1 MSFSATKCQ
10 NSSRCVFV
18 GSNNSGMWWRATRYL
33 TFFWAFL
40 CAFILS
46 TKQKRQQ
53 NGAVGAPL
61 NNIVISTDTDQYQ
74 GIYCNISAHIAQP
87 WCDLF
92 DRIHRLV
99 RSEAL
104 QHRGIGTQLAV
115 STSDKLN
122 VKCSLYCCRSYHPA
136 QASTSDW
143 EGSVIECFPGLH
155 HTACCTYRKDRQL
168 RTASWMPM
176 IAPHGLPLVS
186 LNQLIFFFFFFWYK
200 MLARMYEYVIL
211 LSINWAVNGSFFLFT
226 NARKH
231 SDTLT
236 SPCPE
241 RWPAALAVISS
252 RRLAC

>member
-1 MSFSATKCQ
+1 MTNNLISDIFEFFLVLLFQVQ
-10 NSSRCVFV
+10 NRSDNR
-18 GSNNSGMWWRATRYL
+18 TEQL
-33 TFFWAFL
+33 EP
-40 CAFILS
+40 
-46 TKQKRQQ
+46 
-53 NGAVGAPL
+53 PL
-61 NNIVISTDTDQYQ
+61 NNIMISTDTDQYQ

-136 QASTSDW
+136 PASTSDW

-186 LNQLIFFFFFFWYK
+186 LHQLRFFF
-200 MLARMYEYVIL
+200 
-211 LSINWAVNGSFFLFT
+211 S
-226 NARKH
+226 
-231 SDTLT
+231 
-236 SPCPE
+236 
-241 RWPAALAVISS
+241 
-252 RRLAC
+252 